1 MTDKPSAEA
10 LDAAR
15 KYLGAQPNIVV
26 LALAEV
32 VPALAAALDAFAA
45 EREAEAVARERAWQ
59 PIETAPKDGTRFLAY
74 ELGQAEYRVY
84 ECWWQDDFSNWSGWQ
99 NDWDSEPEPTH
110 WRTLPSPPEQQS

>member
-45 EREAEAVARERAWQ
+45 EAVARERDLCAQ
-59 PIETAPKDGTRFLAY
+59 AAETYQRQGHWDTLRQGIATAIRAR
-74 ELGQAEYRVY
+74 GQ
-84 ECWWQDDFSNWSGWQ
+84 S
-99 NDWDSEPEPTH
+99 
-110 WRTLPSPPEQQS
+110 